1 MKLKLLPTTD
11 SCATASKRRAVF
23 AAPPNGDLRLRR
35 GNRRLN
41 RCGAAAVEFAIVAP
55 VFFLLVI
62 GMIEVGRAMMVQQV
76 LINASRVGARQAS
89 TAGATTLAVETAV
102 KDYAT
107 SVAVPSVSVSVTP
120 DPVAAKSGDT
130 MTVTTS
136 VNYNNVSWL
145 ASPWFLG
152 GKILTSSSKMRKEGF
167 D

>member
-1 MKLKLLPTTD
+1 MKLKRLPTTNQHV
-11 SCATASKRRAVF
+11 AQLIGNRRH
-23 AAPPNGDLRLRR
+23 LRR
-35 GNRRLN
+35 GNRLVN

-76 LINASRVGARQAS
+76 LINASRVGARQAV
-89 TAGATTLAVETAV
+89 TAGATSSAVQTAV

-120 DPVAAKSGDT
+120 DPAAAKSGDT
-130 MTVTTS
+130 VTVTTS
-136 VNYNNVSWL
+136 VGYNSVSWL
-145 ASPWFLG
+145 ASPWFLS
-152 GKILTSSSKMRKEGF
+152 GKTLTSSSAMRKEGF